1 MSLDRRMRVI
11 YWYLLIM
18 MSFSHMSPIHAQW
31 QQVVRNSYDS
41 MTTVP
46 WQETVAQLNE
56 KAKYHQTDLND
67 SALWFAEKAFLLSE
81 QYQYLSGM
89 VHAKQVQTY
98 ITFYREELD
107 KSRRHAEQLL
117 LYARRLDSS
126 LLISVAET
134 QLANI
139 ATRQELYEEAL
150 ERYLRV
156 LDIETSR
163 RDQQR
168 IAISLLNIGQVFW
181 LFQEYEEALD
191 YFRQGYFLSKKE
203 TDTLVHASASNRLA
217 TVFSKIGEADSA
229 AFYASQSLDLLKGK
243 KSILRGNFTCDL
255 GRILAEKGSFW
266 EAEHLLREALRLGK
280 QYKIPRTIA
289 KAYLYLGELILRR
302 NQPLNARLQIRKSLE
317 VSQQNQIL
325 DLERQ
330 GIHLMVKSFERA
342 GKIDSAYNYLQKD
355 LQNQYD
361 IQLKI
366 NELKIKRLSMNHEV
380 TFKDM
385 QVAEQQK
392 LIEKN
397 RVIRTRVMVSLI
409 LALGLLVGL
418 ILIGLRLKQT
428 QTEMKRVGSRL
439 KTQREELI
447 ELNENKDRTFSII
460 AHDIRTPLNNV
471 LGLIEIILA
480 GHIDHHEGKELGAK
494 IQKQING
501 AIHIFDN
508 LINWSIVNTQSIQA
522 ARKEME
528 LQSLVQ
534 NVMFQYQSIAQEKG
548 INLISELRKSTRV
561 KIEPGMIEA
570 VVRNLL
576 TNAIKFTSPGGTI
589 RVRSQIYEHEVAVHV
604 IDTGQGIS
612 LEKQKTLFELDKNQS
627 TRGTEDEKGTGLGL
641 PLVKEFIEQHGGE
654 IAVRSELGKG
664 STFSFILPL

>member
-1 MSLDRRMRVI
+1 MHTPFIKGSNMSLDRRMCVI
-11 YWYLLIM
+11 YWYLLVG
-18 MSFSHMSPIHAQW
+18 MSLSHISPAYGQW
-31 QQVVRNSYDS
+31 QKVVRNPHDS
-41 MTTVP
+41 TAATR
-46 WQETVAQLNE
+46 WQARITQLNE
-56 KAKYHQTDLND
+56 RAKFHQTSLND
-67 SALWFAEKAFLLSE
+67 SALWFAEKAMLLSE
-81 QYQYLSGM
+81 QHQYLPGM

-98 ITFYREELD
+98 ITFHRDELD
-107 KSRRHAEQLL
+107 QSRRYAEQLL

-139 ATRQELYEEAL
+139 ATRQELYKEAL

-163 RDQQR
+163 QDNQR
-168 IAISLLNIGQVFW
+168 LAISLLNVGRVFW
-181 LFQEYEEALD
+181 LFQAYEEALN
-191 YFRQGYFLSKKE
+191 YFRQGYALGKKE
-203 TDTLVHASASNRLA
+203 TDTLTCARASNHLA
-217 TVFSKIGEADSA
+217 TVFSKMGKVDSA
-229 AFYASQSLDLLKGK
+229 AFYAYQSLDLLKGK
-243 KSILRGNFTCDL
+243 KSILRGDFICDL
-255 GRILAEKGSFW
+255 GRILAEKGSYW
-266 EAEHLLREALRLGK
+266 EAEHLLRDALRFGK
-280 QYKIPRTIA
+280 EYRIPRTIA
-289 KAYLYLGELILRR
+289 SAYLYLGELILRR
-302 NQPLNARLQIRKSLE
+302 NQPLNARRQIRKSLE

-325 DLERQ
+325 DLERE
-330 GIHLMVKSFERA
+330 GIHLIVKSFEKA
-342 GKIDSAYNYLQKD
+342 GKMDSAYIYLQKD
-355 LQNQYD
+355 LQNHYD

-418 ILIGLRLKQT
+418 ILIGLRLKQIR
-428 QTEMKRVGSRL
+428 TEMKRVGSRL
-439 KTQREELI
+439 QAQREELI

-508 LINWSIVNTQSIQA
+508 LLKWSPINTQSVQA
-522 ARKEME
+522 DRKEIE
-528 LQSLVQ
+528 LQPLVQ
-534 NVMFQYQSIAQEKG
+534 NVTHQYQSIAQEKG
-548 INLISELRKSTRV
+548 INLIPELQGSANVRV
-561 KIEPGMIEA
+561 ERGMIEA

-576 TNAIKFTSPGGTI
+576 TNAIKYLS
-589 RVRSQIYEHEVAVHV
+589 RRDHSC
-604 IDTGQGIS
+604 
-612 LEKQKTLFELDKNQS
+612 
-627 TRGTEDEKGTGLGL
+627 TESD
-641 PLVKEFIEQHGGE
+641 
-654 IAVRSELGKG
+654 S
-664 STFSFILPL
+664 